1 MSNGDANDAAP
12 KMTQSRECAGPAK
25 GLFNLDGRAALV
37 TGAGSGI
44 GAAVAEAFAKAGAA
58 VMVSDVDEAAAKT
71 VAERIREA
79 GGTAEHCALD
89 VRDAVAAADAAG
101 RTAELA
107 GGTLHI
113 LVNNAGAIAPAMFG
127 DLTEEKFRR
136 VLDIHLV
143 GSFTCSQAVLPYLP
157 EDGTGRV
164 INVTSAAGLVGT
176 IGQANYGA
184 AKAGIIGLTK
194 SLAKELARKSVTV
207 NALAPL
213 AATPM
218 TANIRENEKLSKMT
232 LARIPLARWAEPAE
246 IAGSFVFFASDA
258 ASYITGQV
266 LPVDGGTV
274 M

>member
-1 MSNGDANDAAP
+1 MF
-12 KMTQSRECAGPAK
+12 E
-25 GLFNLDGRAALV
+25 LDGRSALV

-44 GAAVAEAFAKAGAA
+44 GQAVAKAFATAGAA
-58 VMVSDVDEAAAKT
+58 VLVTDIDAESAKGTVDA
-71 VAERIREA
+71 IRAA
-79 GGTAEHCALD
+79 GGTAESCALD
-89 VRDAVAAADAAG
+89 VRDSSAATSAAEQAAAL
-101 RTAELA
+101 T

-127 DLTEEKFRR
+127 KLSEDDFRR
-136 VLDIHLV
+136 IVDIHLV
-143 GSFTCSQAVLPYLP
+143 GSFVCSQAVLPFLP
-157 EDGTGRV
+157 DDGHGRI

-194 SLAKELARKSVTV
+194 SLAKELARRQITV

-218 TANIRENEKLSKMT
+218 TQNIRDNEKLAAMT
-232 LARIPLARWAEPAE
+232 LARIPLGRWADADE

-274 M
+274 I